1 MIKEHKSGIII
12 IFLILGSLLISE
24 LAAKEN
30 SSLLIIN
37 AKVIDGTGSAAR
49 LESVRIND
57 SRIQGLGQL
66 RPLPG
71 ETILDAT
78 GLVLSPGF
86 IDTHS
91 HHNISIFQMPDAL
104 SAISQGITTIV
115 VGLDGFSQ
123 VPLSG
128 FFAKVKDNPLAV
140 NIASYSG
147 HNSLRNIVMG
157 QDYQRFSTPKEIENM
172 KNLLRL
178 DMKAGALGLSTGLEY
193 DPGIYSEE
201 TDEVV
206 ALLEVFPEDQG
217 RYASHIRSEDVHLES
232 ALDEFIEISRKSK
245 LPSQISHIK
254 LARRDLWGQTSW
266 MIDKLNA
273 ARQEGLDITADI
285 YPYTYWESTMRT
297 LFAKRDFN
305 NRDSAEFA
313 LTELVHPNQLTLSH
327 YEPDPNLV
335 GKTIAEIAVMR
346 KEDPVTVLMHLI
358 QDDKTKTDSA
368 IGVAMTQPDIDKLM
382 QWEHSNI
389 CSDGELNNGHPRGRG
404 AFARILANYV
414 RSRGILGWENAIH
427 KMTQLSALHMG
438 FKNRGVIKSDAI
450 ADLVLFDP
458 EKIQD
463 NATMD
468 DINRLSSGIINVWVG
483 GELVY
488 SDKKSTG
495 LRPGQVIRRT
505 D

>member
-91 HHNISIFQMPDAL
+91 HHDISIFQMPDAL

-206 ALLEVFPEDQG
+206 ALLEVFPENQG

-297 LFAKRDFN
+297 LFAKRDFD

-313 LTELVHPNQLTLSH
+313 LNELVHPNQLTLSH

-389 CSDGELNNGHPRGRG
+389 CSDGALNNGHPRGRG

-438 FKNRGVIKSDAI
+438 FKNRGVIKSGAI

>member
-91 HHNISIFQMPDAL
+91 HHDISIFQMPDAL

-273 ARQEGLDITADI
+273 ARQ
-285 YPYTYWESTMRT
+285 
-297 LFAKRDFN
+297 
-305 NRDSAEFA
+305 
-313 LTELVHPNQLTLSH
+313 
-327 YEPDPNLV
+327 
-335 GKTIAEIAVMR
+335 
-346 KEDPVTVLMHLI
+346 
-358 QDDKTKTDSA
+358 
-368 IGVAMTQPDIDKLM
+368 
-382 QWEHSNI
+382 
-389 CSDGELNNGHPRGRG
+389 
-404 AFARILANYV
+404 
-414 RSRGILGWENAIH
+414 
-427 KMTQLSALHMG
+427 
-438 FKNRGVIKSDAI
+438 
-450 ADLVLFDP
+450 
-458 EKIQD
+458 
-463 NATMD
+463 
-468 DINRLSSGIINVWVG
+468 
-483 GELVY
+483 
-488 SDKKSTG
+488 
-495 LRPGQVIRRT
+495 
-505 D
+505 

>member
-66 RPLPG
+66 RPLSG

-91 HHNISIFQMPDAL
+91 HHDISIFQMPDAL

-297 LFAKRDFN
+297 LFAKRDFD

-389 CSDGELNNGHPRGRG
+389 CSDGALNNGHPRGRG

-438 FKNRGVIKSDAI
+438 FKNRGVIKSGAI

-495 LRPGQVIRRT
+495 LRPGQVIRRV

>member
-66 RPLPG
+66 RPLSG

-115 VGLDGFSQ
+115 VGLDGFSE

-297 LFAKRDFN
+297 LFAKRDFD

-346 KEDPVTVLMHLI
+346 KEDPVTVLMNLI

-389 CSDGELNNGHPRGRG
+389 CSDGALNNGHPRGRG

-438 FKNRGVIKSDAI
+438 FKNRGVIKSGAI

>member
-66 RPLPG
+66 RPLSG

-91 HHNISIFQMPDAL
+91 HHDISIFQMPDAL

-297 LFAKRDFN
+297 LFAKRDFD

-389 CSDGELNNGHPRGRG
+389 CSDGALNNGHPRGRG

-438 FKNRGVIKSDAI
+438 FKNRGVIKSGAI

>member
-91 HHNISIFQMPDAL
+91 HHDISIFQMPDAL

-297 LFAKRDFN
+297 LFAKRDFD

-327 YEPDPNLV
+327 YEPDSNLV

-389 CSDGELNNGHPRGRG
+389 CSDGALNNGHPRGRG

-438 FKNRGVIKSDAI
+438 FKNRGVIKSGAI

>member
-1 MIKEHKSGIII
+1 ML
-12 IFLILGSLLISE
+12 F
-24 LAAKEN
+24 
-30 SSLLIIN
+30 
-37 AKVIDGTGSAAR
+37 
-49 LESVRIND
+49 
-57 SRIQGLGQL
+57 
-66 RPLPG
+66 
-71 ETILDAT
+71 
-78 GLVLSPGF
+78 
-86 IDTHS
+86 
-91 HHNISIFQMPDAL
+91 
-104 SAISQGITTIV
+104 
-115 VGLDGFSQ
+115 
-123 VPLSG
+123 
-128 FFAKVKDNPLAV
+128 
-140 NIASYSG
+140 
-147 HNSLRNIVMG
+147 
-157 QDYQRFSTPKEIENM
+157 
-172 KNLLRL
+172 
-178 DMKAGALGLSTGLEY
+178 
-193 DPGIYSEE
+193 
-201 TDEVV
+201 
-206 ALLEVFPEDQG
+206 
-217 RYASHIRSEDVHLES
+217 RS
-232 ALDEFIEISRKSK
+232 
-245 LPSQISHIK
+245 
-254 LARRDLWGQTSW
+254 
-266 MIDKLNA
+266 
-273 ARQEGLDITADI
+273 EGLDITADI

-389 CSDGELNNGHPRGRG
+389 CSDGALNNGHPRGRG

-438 FKNRGVIKSDAI
+438 FKNRGVIKSGAI

>member
-91 HHNISIFQMPDAL
+91 HHDISIFQMPDAL

-266 MIDKLNA
+266 MIDKLNT

-297 LFAKRDFN
+297 LFAKRDFD

-389 CSDGELNNGHPRGRG
+389 CSDGALNNGHPRGRG

-438 FKNRGVIKSDAI
+438 FKNRGVIKSGAI

-495 LRPGQVIRRT
+495 LRPGQVIRRA